1 MGNDLGLVVLIERP
15 RYCIGAARFSFE
27 YSVVARVAIGKGLT
41 FLAASHFL
49 RIEKWEAARS
59 RGVVYDL
66 VMRASGQ

>member
-1 MGNDLGLVVLIERP
+1 MGNGLGLVVLIERP

-49 RIEKWEAARS
+49 RIEKWEAVCF
-59 RGVVYDL
+59 RGAVYDL
-66 VMRASGQ
+66 AMRASGQ